1 MLHVAFGI
9 SLTHC
14 PVYDSSADVLLFIG
28 EHIFIKSFWKTHQT
42 QWISFL
48 HNPFGIIPNKMIKTC
63 NGVCSSWVLKMFEMD
78 FSYLAEL
85 ICIYYIL
92 WTIIQIPLS
101 LLFEL
106 EVKYRLLNHVYNRV
120 GSNFKNLVFFDKIP
134 FWCCTFLKS
143 DQE

>member
-1 MLHVAFGI
+1 MEMIFNPQQIVFLYIVSFFMLHVAFGI
-9 SLTHC
+9 SLTLC

-48 HNPFGIIPNKMIKTC
+48 HNPFGIIPNKMIKTF
-63 NGVCSSWVLKMFEMD
+63 NGVCFSWVLKMFKMD

-92 WTIIQIPLS
+92 WTVIQIPLS

-106 EVKYRLLNHVYNRV
+106 EVKYGLLIMCITEW
-120 GSNFKNLVFFDKIP
+120 GAASKI
-134 FWCCTFLKS
+134 
-143 DQE
+143 